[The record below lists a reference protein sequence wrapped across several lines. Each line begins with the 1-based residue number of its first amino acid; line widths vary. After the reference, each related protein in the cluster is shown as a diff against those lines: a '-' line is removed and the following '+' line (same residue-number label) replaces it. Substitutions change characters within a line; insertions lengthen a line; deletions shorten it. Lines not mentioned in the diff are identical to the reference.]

1 MRSRADQARRRRQ
14 GGAAGLA
21 LAALLGAIP
30 AHGADQVRIRR
41 VTPGRLPSARLQ
53 VFFEKPAPAPAT
65 LAAARWEAVV
75 VHAAGQREPIAVTAP
90 AEVPDDYGVTRRVVL
105 TLARPLTAPQ
115 RIEVQYTGPDG
126 ISALAAYEP
135 VPAAEPPASAIAP
148 SDSPDD
154 SDVYLSGLV
163 SPAKGSATTF
173 SVDAFARYTV
183 ARPSR
188 WSEWQVS
195 GLYKADE
202 RPKADPDTAQL
213 AVSFTHVGN
222 RINSYWDAAR
232 YELERTGDVQ
242 NLLTAGRV
250 VRPLSRILS
259 RPLDPKRPK
268 GGDVVLAS
276 LGLDLGL
283 GVEGGVN
290 LDTELPEGAASRGI
304 LRLVPSVTFSLV
316 WLTPPL
322 VERVDLTAAYEVR
335 LPATD
340 EIFLETRVDGDD
352 PEVQANRRARHWVD
366 VTADV
371 MVNDYAGINV
381 RYEYG
386 SLPPA
391 FSFVDHKGT
400 LGLVIKFKWAE

>member
-1 MRSRADQARRRRQ
+1 MRSPADRARRRFRGA
-14 GGAAGLA
+14 GGLVV
-21 LAALLGAIP
+21 AALLAAMP
-30 AHGADQVRIRR
+30 AQSAGQVAIRR

-65 LAAARWEAVV
+65 LAAAQWEVVV
-75 VHAAGQREPIAVTAP
+75 VHGTGQRETIAVTAP

-105 TLARPLTAPQ
+105 ALGTPLTGPQ
-115 RIEVQYTGPDG
+115 RIEVKYTGPDG
-126 ISALAAYEP
+126 SSAFRVYEP
-135 VPAAEPPASAIAP
+135 VQAPEPPDSAIAP
-148 SDSPDD
+148 SEGPDD

-163 SPAKGSATTF
+163 SPAKGSETTF

-213 AVSFTHVGN
+213 AVSFSHVGN
-222 RINSYWDAAR
+222 RINSYWEAAR

-242 NLLTAGRV
+242 NLLTAGRI
-250 VRPLSRILS
+250 VRPIPWTLSRRLN
-259 RPLDPKRPK
+259 PDVPA
-268 GGDVVLAS
+268 GGDVIVAS

-290 LDTELPEGAASRGI
+290 LDTELPDGAASRGVF
-304 LRLVPSVTFSLV
+304 RLVPSAAFYLV

-322 VERVDLTAAYEVR
+322 VERVDLAVAYEVR

-340 EIFLETRVDGDD
+340 EIFLETRVEGDD
-352 PEVQANRRARHWVD
+352 PEVQANRRARHWVEA
-366 VTADV
+366 TADV

-400 LGLVIKFKWAE
+400 LGLVIKFKWNE